1 VNYQWVH
8 ELIFGALLGNII
20 LFLEMS
26 RRAYK
31 IYKYYALVLDQHQ
44 QMWEDYLY
52 RTQLREDREVGNQK
66 RKHRKFLLE
75 QEKLNGYSTDAT
87 TSDD

>member
-1 VNYQWVH
+1 
-8 ELIFGALLGNII
+8 
-20 LFLEMS
+20 
-26 RRAYK
+26 
-31 IYKYYALVLDQHQ
+31 
-44 QMWEDYLY
+44 MWEDYLY